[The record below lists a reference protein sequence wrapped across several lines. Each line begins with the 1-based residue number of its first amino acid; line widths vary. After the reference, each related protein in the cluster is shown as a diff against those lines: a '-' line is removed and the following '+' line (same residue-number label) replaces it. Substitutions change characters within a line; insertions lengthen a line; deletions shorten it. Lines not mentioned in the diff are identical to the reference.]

1 MAATRPSN
9 GGRPAV
15 YGKRKKAI
23 SVYLPPEWDQQLR
36 VLSEET
42 QTNLSDLALQAL
54 SVTYGLKLEPPA
66 LVKQPTL
73 PLDTRNSGS
82 SAASAA

>member
-23 SVYLPPEWDQQLR
+23 SVYLPPEWDQRLR

-54 SVTYGLKLEPPA
+54 SVTYGLNLEPPA
-66 LVKQPTL
+66 RNGQPAL
-73 PLDTRNSGS
+73 PLDSSDSGS